1 MTSPNSRDQSLY
13 ALGVLFAINTMNF
26 YDRLIPGAVGELIK
40 QDWKLSDTALGWLGT
55 AFVLLYATVGVPL
68 GRLSDHFNRA
78 RLLAGGVFVWSLL
91 TAASGLARN
100 FWQMVGLR
108 LSVGVGEAVCAPAS
122 ASLIGDLYPAR
133 SRARAMSFFMLGLPV
148 GNALSFAISG
158 AVAKSWGWQAAF
170 YVALIP
176 GLICSLAAVFIREPV
191 RGATETHAIGAL
203 RRSGSPWML
212 VLSIPTMRWIILSG
226 ALHNFNMYAMGSFL
240 ISYMVRVHGTS
251 ASTAAYIATGI
262 FGIAGIPGLFLGGML
277 GDRVGHGRGRLIIG
291 TVGITLATPVFWVA
305 LAMRSQGLTLFAVLM
320 GLGCM
325 ALYMYYSTV
334 YSTIHD
340 VIEPSLRGT
349 AMSLYFFAM
358 YLLGGALGPIG
369 FGKLSDFFTRRY
381 ATAAN
386 VPLGEL
392 SGTDLQQALLPY
404 AADGI
409 HAAMYIVPI
418 FCACLAAVLFAG
430 SRSVTNDAEN
440 LRRWMSEATT
450 QK

>member
-1 MTSPNSRDQSLY
+1 MTTRNQSLY

-40 QDWKLSDTALGWLGT
+40 RDWELSDTALGWLGT

-68 GRLSDHFNRA
+68 GRLSDRFNRSKI
-78 RLLAGGVFVWSLL
+78 LAGGVTAWSLL

-100 FWQMVGLR
+100 FPQMVALR
-108 LSVGVGEAVCAPAS
+108 LAVGVGEATCAPAS
-122 ASLIGDLYPAR
+122 ASLIGDLFPAR
-133 SRARAMSFFMLGLPV
+133 ARARAMSFFMLGLPV

-158 AVAKSWGWQAAF
+158 AVAAQWGWQSAF
-170 YVALIP
+170 FVALIP
-176 GLICSLAAVFIREPV
+176 GLACALGAFFIREPV
-191 RGATETHAIGAL
+191 RGATEAHAVGTL
-203 RRSGSPWML
+203 RRDGSPWKL

-240 ISYMVRVHGTS
+240 VSYMVRVHGCDPS
-251 ASTAAYIATGI
+251 KAAYLATGI
-262 FGIAGIPGLFLGGML
+262 FGIAGIPGLFFGGWL
-277 GDRVGHGRGRLIIG
+277 GDRVGHGRGRMILG
-291 TVGITLATPVFWVA
+291 TLGVTFAAPVFWLA
-305 LAMRSQGLTLFAVLM
+305 LSLRDQGLYPFALLM

-334 YSTIHD
+334 YATIQD

-369 FGKLSDFFTRRY
+369 FGKLSDFFTAR
-381 ATAAN
+381 AAAAADAAAN
-386 VPLGEL
+386 
-392 SGTDLQQALLPY
+392 SASF
-404 AADGI
+404 AAAEGI
-409 HAAMYIVPI
+409 HMAMHVVPI
-418 FCACLAAVLFAG
+418 LSAVLALVLFAG
-430 SRSVTNDAEN
+430 SRSVVSDEER
-440 LRRWMSEATT
+440 LRNWMSTAAA